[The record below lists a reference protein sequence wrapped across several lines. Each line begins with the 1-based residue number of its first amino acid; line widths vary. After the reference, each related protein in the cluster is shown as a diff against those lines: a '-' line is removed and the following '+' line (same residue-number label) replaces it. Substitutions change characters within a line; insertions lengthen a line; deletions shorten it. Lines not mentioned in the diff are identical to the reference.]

1 MTSETDKWCM
11 WVRSQ
16 IELSIPATQTD
27 RAAHCHSFTS
37 SNAALLA
44 TIRAT
49 LNQNKKSANP
59 ALPHAHSGLHT
70 KITKTHSR
78 GRSRYVH
85 SNGSL
90 YTHYFPGDT
99 GHHWVKQYHQ
109 VSHLQQSETQHPWK
123 TPAVV
128 LHSSS
133 QSATVKEK
141 GYSASMLSG
150 LQAATARST

>member
-1 MTSETDKWCM
+1 MMYVSEEPDRAQHSCH
-11 WVRSQ
+11 
-16 IELSIPATQTD
+16 PD

-78 GRSRYVH
+78 GRSRYLH

-99 GHHWVKQYHQ
+99 GHHWVKQYHR
-109 VSHLQQSETQHPWK
+109 VSHRQQSETQHPWK